1 MSLPLPKNVP
11 QCQHTKLSGVRCG
24 SPAMKGRR
32 YCYFHRQLRLQQHRC
47 SSKYARQRPLVLP
60 MLEDAAS
67 IQFALMEVTQAV
79 LDDRI
84 SEKKA
89 GLLLYALQTAALNL
103 KQMNTEPQEELIRQ
117 QYPESV
123 AEMERIRRRAE
134 TGERQEG
141 DPDPEWSL
149 MAYLFTPQDWK
160 PGDPPP
166 WRNPGEA
173 EPGTEGP
180 PILPDGWRWDPDEGV
195 HHV

>member
-32 YCYFHRQLRLQQHRC
+32 YCYFHRQVRLLQHRH
-47 SSKYARQRPLVLP
+47 SSKYARQKPFILP

-103 KQMNTEPQEELIRQ
+103 KQMNTEPQEELVRQ

-149 MAYLFTPQDWK
+149 MGLLLTPQDWK
-160 PGDPPP
+160 EGDPIP

-180 PILPDGWRWDPDEGV
+180 PILPEGWRWDPDKGV
-195 HHV
+195 HHA

>member
-24 SPAMKGRR
+24 SPAMKKRR
-32 YCYFHRQLRLQQHRC
+32 YCYFHRQVRLLQHRH

-67 IQFALMEVTQAV
+67 IQFALMEVTRAV

-84 SEKKA
+84 SDKKA
-89 GLLLYALQTAALNL
+89 GLVLYALQTAALNL
-103 KQMNTEPQEELIRQ
+103 KQMNTEPQEELVRQ
-117 QYPESV
+117 QYPES
-123 AEMERIRRRAE
+123 ASEMERIRRRAE
-134 TGERQEG
+134 TGELQEG

-149 MAYLFTPQDWK
+149 MGMLLTPPDWK
-160 PGDPPP
+160 EGDPIP
-166 WRNPGEA
+166 WRNLGEA

-180 PILPDGWRWDPDEGV
+180 PFLPEGWRWDPDKGV